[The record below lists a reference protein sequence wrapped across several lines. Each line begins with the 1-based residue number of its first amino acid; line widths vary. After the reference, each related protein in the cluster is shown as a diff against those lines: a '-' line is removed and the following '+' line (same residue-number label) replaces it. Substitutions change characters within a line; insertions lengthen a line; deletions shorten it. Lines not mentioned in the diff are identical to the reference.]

1 MFGDNRLQLLE
12 NSHVLLTRDRSFLS
26 FFWRRISFLELIPRD
41 FLRYG
46 KIYWTSSK
54 GISRGRKGGRSWL
67 NTTIYNESIRAVG
80 RRVLHVFERG
90 TCKTICIRSRNA
102 ETMKWKEV
110 REIGGITGR
119 VTINNDGSCARGWCN
134 GIVPM
139 LGLGS
144 GYLAR
149 GVIASVRGSY
159 ELGRLIGRWLDL
171 SCARLTG
178 WACVGA
184 RFILPEKS
192 YNFSRFHFPSIL
204 SIEAD

>member
-12 NSHVLLTRDRSFLS
+12 NSHVLLTRDRSFLCFFLS

-139 LGLGS
+139 LV
-144 GYLAR
+144 LAR
-149 GVIASVRGSY
+149 GISLEV
-159 ELGRLIGRWLDL
+159 
-171 SCARLTG
+171 
-178 WACVGA
+178 
-184 RFILPEKS
+184 
-192 YNFSRFHFPSIL
+192 
-204 SIEAD
+204 